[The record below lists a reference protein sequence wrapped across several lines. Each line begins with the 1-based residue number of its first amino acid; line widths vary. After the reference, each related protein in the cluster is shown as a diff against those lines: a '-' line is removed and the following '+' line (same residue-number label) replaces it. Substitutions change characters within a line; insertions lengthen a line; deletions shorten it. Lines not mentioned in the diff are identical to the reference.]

1 MALSKNWEAEP
12 RKLAERD
19 AALSGD
25 EAADLRRLI
34 TELQGS
40 LSWKITAPLRFIS
53 KPLFRAMSPKTVPQT
68 EIGLRQT
75 VEPVTHGPMR
85 PPGGEMTKADT
96 TDNPTSPTL
105 GAACNWYGIHPKF
118 AHAVL
123 ETFAGVDYDRNIDDI
138 HKLLDRYEP
147 LRIQLEYAFSTNGR
161 GRTLIHLLNSWGASL
176 EQDGQNPRT
185 YLDIGCAYGGFMI
198 AFANHGYDAAG
209 IELSGELYG
218 RLGKLNLEASGC
230 PANIWIGDFLSDDI
244 VTGERKYD
252 LITCNDVIEHVSDP
266 AACLHKI
273 CRLLKP
279 GGVAYVASPNKLSI
293 PNVRADVH
301 FQCFGLTLLDYF
313 RARAAYAMYSGSPN
327 YEVSD
332 FYEPEWYVNTARS
345 AGAEAEIV
353 YDDSAI
359 ASGAPTAIAELYASF
374 SEWAKAGSQK
384 LDPLMRHEITRELA
398 KYSARMFKEYSEHIA
413 HNSIGQFARKWIDPL
428 TRILIRKPSA

>member
-1 MALSKNWEAEP
+1 MTPLKNREAELRRP
-12 RKLAERD
+12 AERD
-19 AALSGD
+19 AALGGD
-25 EAADLRRLI
+25 EAEELRRSI
-34 TELQGS
+34 AELQGS
-40 LSWKITAPLRFIS
+40 LSWRITAPLRFIS
-53 KPLFRAMSPKTVPQT
+53 KPLFRAKAPKTVPPS
-68 EIGLRQT
+68 EIGLRPAGA
-75 VEPVTHGPMR
+75 PVQAKNQEAET
-85 PPGGEMTKADT
+85 TQADAI
-96 TDNPTSPTL
+96 DSPSSPTL
-105 GAACNWYGIHPKF
+105 DTVCNWYGIHPKF
-118 AHAVL
+118 AHAAL
-123 ETFAGVDYDRNIDDI
+123 ETFVGAGYDPNIGDI

-161 GRTLIHLLNSWGASL
+161 GRTLIQQLTGWGVSL
-176 EQDGQNPRT
+176 EHDGSSRKT
-185 YLDIGCAYGGFMI
+185 YLDIGCAYAGFLI
-198 AFANHGYDAAG
+198 AFANHGYDATG

-230 PANIWIGDFLSDDI
+230 QADIRIGNFLSDDI
-244 VTGERKYD
+244 VTGERKFD
-252 LITCNDVIEHVSDP
+252 MITCNDVIEHVSDP
-266 AACLHKI
+266 AACIHKI

-279 GGVAYVASPNKLSI
+279 GGVAYVASPNKLSM
-293 PNVRADVH
+293 PNVRSDVH

-359 ASGAPTAIAELYASF
+359 AADAPTSIAMLYSTF
-374 SEWAKAGSQK
+374 SEWARSGSPK
-384 LDPLMRHEITRELA
+384 LDPLMRHEITLELA
-398 KYSARMFKEYSEHIA
+398 KYSARMFQEYSQHIA

>member
-1 MALSKNWEAEP
+1 MALLTNREAEP

-19 AALSGD
+19 ALNED

-40 LSWKITAPLRFIS
+40 LSWRITAPLRFIS
-53 KPLFRAMSPKTVPQT
+53 KPLFRAMSPKTVPPT
-68 EIGLRQT
+68 EIGFRQT
-75 VEPVTHGPMR
+75 IEPVTNGPLSSH
-85 PPGGEMTKADT
+85 GGEMKKADAL
-96 TDNPTSPTL
+96 DSPSSPTL
-105 GAACNWYGIHPKF
+105 HTVCNWYGIHPKF

-123 ETFAGVDYDRNIDDI
+123 ETFAGADYDRNFHDI

-161 GRTLIHLLNSWGASL
+161 GRTLIHLLTGWGAPL
-176 EQDGQNPRT
+176 EQDGQSPKT

-198 AFANHGYDAAG
+198 AFANHGYDVAG
-209 IELSGELYG
+209 IELSGDLYG
-218 RLGKLNLEASGC
+218 RLGQLNLEASGC
-230 PANIWIGDFLSDDI
+230 QADMWIGDFLSDDI
-244 VTGERKYD
+244 VTGEEKYD

-266 AACLHKI
+266 AACIHKI

-279 GGVAYVASPNKLSI
+279 GGAAYVASPNKLSI
-293 PNVRADVH
+293 PNVQSDVH

-313 RARAAYAMYSGSPN
+313 RARAAHAMYTGSPN

-332 FYEPEWYVNTARS
+332 FYEPEWYVNTAKS
-345 AGAEAEIV
+345 AGTEAEIV

-359 ASGAPTAIAELYASF
+359 ASDAPTAIAMLYASF
-374 SEWAKAGSQK
+374 AEWTKSGSRK
-384 LDPLMRHEITRELA
+384 LDALMRHEITLELA
-398 KYSARMFKEYSEHIA
+398 KYSARMFQEYSQHIA
-413 HNSIGQFARKWIDPL
+413 HNAIDQFARRWIDPL